1 MLANVVIIEQLHNK
15 KYGVIPPGVCP
26 RASTCRPRV
35 GTLHDMESETTVE
48 G

>member
-1 MLANVVIIEQLHNK
+1 MLANVVIMEQLHNK
-15 KYGVIPPGVCP
+15 KYRGYPPGVCP